1 MQFIMV
7 SHGDLA
13 KAMLGSAQMI
23 VGEQEKASTFGLHP
37 AEDVSTLRNE
47 IKAKLKEIGSEDV
60 IIFTDL
66 YHGSPFNVVV
76 SLMEEYKFHHITGM
90 NLGLI
95 LEALMMRL
103 QDKTVDEICEKL
115 IKVAPTTFMDVNKQL
130 AEIKVQGDV

>member
-13 KAMLGSAQMI
+13 KSILESAQMI
-23 VGEQEKASTFGLHP
+23 VGEQDKASTFGLHP
-37 AEDVSTLRNE
+37 AEDVSTLRSE
-47 IKAKLKEIGSEDV
+47 IETKLKEIGSEDV

-76 SLMEEYKFHHITGM
+76 SLMGEYKFHHLTGM

-115 IKVAPTTFMDVNKQL
+115 IKVAPTTFVDVNKQL
-130 AEIKVQGDV
+130 AEIKIEGDA

>member
-13 KAMLGSAQMI
+13 KSILESAQMI
-23 VGEQEKASTFGLHP
+23 VGEQDKASTFGLHP
-37 AEDVSTLRNE
+37 AEDVSTLRSE
-47 IKAKLKEIGSEDV
+47 IETKLKEIGSEDV

-76 SLMEEYKFHHITGM
+76 SLMGEYKFHHLTGM

-130 AEIKVQGDV
+130 AEIKIEGDA